1 MAKNLSRIVSK
12 AITDETAEDTSSHG
26 KHGHVKSIPGDYN
39 GHTRK
44 SINADFRAS
53 YKHLGEK
60 RFSPFFLSFL
70 LLSGSIKVIN

>member
-1 MAKNLSRIVSK
+1 MSK
-12 AITDETAEDTSSHG
+12 AIVDETAEDTSSHG

-60 RFSPFFLSFL
+60 LFPIFFFFFPFYFFLAL
-70 LLSGSIKVIN
+70 